1 MDKED
6 ERYYS
11 LVRLSRSMVLG
22 IQNEI
27 DIRTAINCL
36 MNGIFK
42 LPQIKSGLTTRAAL
56 ELPQD
61 KRTPEHFYGRTESA
75 LRLIKELIENPNRS
89 DKALVAFLKSR
100 SRVHYVTKKENMDL
114 RFYMKKNPTDHWR
127 KAYLA
132 CCSEL
137 IECKPN
143 KNKKRVYIVDDTIYN
158 TVKEAAIA
166 HNLSVEGAR
175 NRFLK
180 SKKFPNW
187 VIKELQ

>member
-1 MDKED
+1 MKNQD

-11 LVRLSRSMVLG
+11 LVRVSRSMVLG

-27 DIRTAINCL
+27 DLRTAINCL

-42 LPQIKSGLTTRAAL
+42 LPPIKSGLTTRAAL
-56 ELPQD
+56 ELPKD

-75 LRLIKELIENPNRS
+75 TRLIKELIENPSRS

-100 SRVHYVTKKENMDL
+100 ARIHYATKKENMDL
-114 RFYMKKNPTDHWR
+114 RSYMKKNPRDHWR
-127 KAYLA
+127 KAYQA

-137 IECKPN
+137 VECKYN
-143 KNKKRVYIVDDTIYN
+143 TNKKRLYVVDDTVYN

-166 HNLSVEGAR
+166 HNLSIEGAR
-175 NRFLK
+175 NRFMK

-187 VIKELQ
+187 LIKELR